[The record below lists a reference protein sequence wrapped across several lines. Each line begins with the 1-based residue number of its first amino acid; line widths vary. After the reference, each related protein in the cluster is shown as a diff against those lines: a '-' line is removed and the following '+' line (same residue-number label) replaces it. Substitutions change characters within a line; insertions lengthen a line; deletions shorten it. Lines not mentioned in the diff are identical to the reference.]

1 MAASSEHPQ
10 ADFPALTDTY
20 LIVNAAEGL
29 EPGAY
34 YYNRDS
40 RAFEL
45 LKAGN
50 FRGEAGYLCL
60 EQPLGMD
67 CSALVVYMADLER
80 ALSAFG
86 NRGYGDVH
94 LEAGILGGRAY
105 LAAYSL
111 GRGATGLT
119 FYDDD
124 TTKFFE
130 PHAAGKS
137 PLLMVALGS
146 SPLANEIVSS
156 LENRAFA
163 HDCECLRSR
172 SDYVYPIRSGYSF
185 AEVDCSMNLPEFQNL
200 DLSIARARIAL
211 SLIAMLSL
219 YVDPSTAGGLFHL
232 NAYALT
238 TLLCHLAYS
247 VGMYFAL
254 TRRYADWN
262 LQVLSTCFDLFF
274 ATAIA
279 FITEGQTSAS
289 FVFFVFAIIAAG
301 NRAKSRPIVTV
312 TVCSV
317 ALYLLVIIL
326 TQGLTSVYDMRAVY
340 LAIAGYLIG
349 FFSQQ
354 RALFE
359 AEVRELET
367 RTERQSIARSL
378 HDGYVQALAGVNLR
392 LETCRA
398 LLNRNR
404 PQDALVEITDLQAG
418 VAREYDAVRIYLRS
432 LAGIDQRPTA
442 EFAARASDPSFEVRA
457 AFSGGSLLGEHIL
470 QIMLEGLR
478 NSRSH
483 GLANLVKIEVR
494 EVEDKVSITIEDDGV
509 GLSDSSSRPWAIA
522 SRVAELEGHM
532 SMHSDG
538 STRLQIELPNS

>member
-1 MAASSEHPQ
+1 M
-10 ADFPALTDTY
+10 
-20 LIVNAAEGL
+20 
-29 EPGAY
+29 
-34 YYNRDS
+34 
-40 RAFEL
+40 
-45 LKAGN
+45 K
-50 FRGEAGYLCL
+50 
-60 EQPLGMD
+60 
-67 CSALVVYMADLER
+67 
-80 ALSAFG
+80 
-86 NRGYGDVH
+86 
-94 LEAGILGGRAY
+94 
-105 LAAYSL
+105 
-111 GRGATGLT
+111 
-119 FYDDD
+119 
-124 TTKFFE
+124 
-130 PHAAGKS
+130 
-137 PLLMVALGS
+137 
-146 SPLANEIVSS
+146 
-156 LENRAFA
+156 
-163 HDCECLRSR
+163 
-172 SDYVYPIRSGYSF
+172 
-185 AEVDCSMNLPEFQNL
+185 LPEFRDL

-219 YVDPSTAGGLFHL
+219 YIDPSTAGGLFHL
-232 NAYALT
+232 NVYALT

-254 TRRYADWN
+254 NRRFADGN
-262 LQVLSTCFDLFF
+262 LQVLSTALDLFF
-274 ATAIA
+274 ATAVA

-289 FVFFVFAIIAAG
+289 YVFFVFAIVAAG
-301 NRAKSRPIVTV
+301 YRAKSRPIVTV
-312 TVCSV
+312 TFLSV
-317 ALYLLVIIL
+317 ALYLLVIVL

-367 RTERQSIARSL
+367 RAERQSIARSL

-404 PQDALVEITDLQAG
+404 PQDALVEITDLQTG

-432 LAGIDQRPTA
+432 LAGIDQELTGER
-442 EFAARASDPSFEVRA
+442 AARTSDPGFEVRA
-457 AFSGGSLLGEHIL
+457 AFSGRSLLGEHIL

-478 NSRSH
+478 NARSH
-483 GLANLVKIEVR
+483 GLANFVR
-494 EVEDKVSITIEDDGV
+494 IDVHPADDKVSITIEDDGV

-538 STRLQIELPNS
+538 RTRLQIELPNG